1 MYSEGDFLP
10 GLIVDRYGDVLSV
23 QILTAGMETVREILL
38 DALER
43 VYSPRLVYERSEG
56 GGRRLEGLEERKGPV
71 RGGGPA
77 TEEIETDGVRFLVDV
92 SAGPKTGFFLDQRAN
107 RNILRR
113 LAEGKD
119 VLDGF
124 CAAGGF
130 GLYALAGGAKSVLAV
145 DSSRQAVETARA
157 NADRKRLLVPLGGGE
172 RGPFPVASGHGG
184 IGRRFDL
191 VVLDPPSFTKS
202 REGREGAIR
211 GYRDIN
217 RTGLSVLSPGGLLAT
232 SSCTQ
237 LVDVAKWK
245 QALADAAADAGADL
259 ELVAW
264 GGSRRTIRSCCRSR
278 NGVPE
283 VRGLQEKIIMT
294 LRSRMTVLALLMLA
308 ACAPAWASPPPAAV
322 PAAPPRPEPA
332 VMVATIAA
340 PITPVTAD
348 YLASAI
354 ERAEEGKASLLVVEL
369 DTPGGLD
376 SAMRQMVQA
385 ILSSKV
391 PVAVFVSPSG
401 ARAASAGVL
410 ITLAADIAAMA
421 PGTNIGAAHPVNVGG
436 GRWTTPCRKRSKTT
450 PRPTPGR
457 SRRGRGA
464 TPTGPK
470 APSGRARPSPRRT
483 RSKRR

>member
-1 MYSEGDFLP
+1 MTSPLPEVRVSRKGEERLRSGHPWVFGDDLRDVPEGMPPGRWVRVLSRSGAFLGTATANLGARLALRRVSRGEAEPSPAFIESRIRDAMARRAAAGMGRERALRVMYSEGDFLP

-23 QILTAGMETVREILL
+23 QILTAGMETVREIVL

-43 VYSPRLVYERSEG
+43 VFSPRLVYERSEG

-71 RGGGPA
+71 RGGGTA
-77 TEEIETDGVRFLVDV
+77 AEEIETDGLRFLVDV

-107 RNILRR
+107 RNIVRR

-157 NADRKRLLVPLGGGE
+157 NVDRNGFSSRWAGESADLFQALRDMA
-172 RGPFPVASGHGG
+172 AS
-184 IGRRFDL
+184 GRRFDL

-245 QALADAAADAGADL
+245 EALADAAADAGADL

-264 GGSRRTIRSCCRSR
+264 GGQPPDHPVLLS
-278 NGVPE
+278 VPE
-283 VRGLQEKIIMT
+283 TEYLKF
-294 LRSRMTVLALLMLA
+294 
-308 ACAPAWASPPPAAV
+308 AV
-322 PAAPPRPEPA
+322 
-332 VMVATIAA
+332 
-340 PITPVTAD
+340 
-348 YLASAI
+348 Y
-354 ERAEEGKASLLVVEL
+354 
-369 DTPGGLD
+369 
-376 SAMRQMVQA
+376 
-385 ILSSKV
+385 
-391 PVAVFVSPSG
+391 
-401 ARAASAGVL
+401 
-410 ITLAADIAAMA
+410 
-421 PGTNIGAAHPVNVGG
+421 
-436 GRWTTPCRKRSKTT
+436 RKR
-450 PRPTPGR
+450 
-457 SRRGRGA
+457 A
-464 TPTGPK
+464 T
-470 APSGRARPSPRRT
+470 
-483 RSKRR
+483 

>member
-1 MYSEGDFLP
+1 MTSPLPEVRVGRKGEERLRSGHPWVFGDDLRGVPEGMPPGQWVRVLSRSGAFLGTATANLGARLALRRVSRGEAQPSPAFIESRIRDAMARRAAAGMGGERALRVMYSEGDFLP

-157 NADRKRLLVPLGGGE
+157 NADRNGFSSRWAGE
-172 RGPFPVASGHGG
+172 SADLFQSLRDMAAS
-184 IGRRFDL
+184 GRRFDL

-264 GGSRRTIRSCCRSR
+264 GGQPPDHPVLLS
-278 NGVPE
+278 VPE
-283 VRGLQEKIIMT
+283 TEYLKF
-294 LRSRMTVLALLMLA
+294 
-308 ACAPAWASPPPAAV
+308 AV
-322 PAAPPRPEPA
+322 
-332 VMVATIAA
+332 
-340 PITPVTAD
+340 
-348 YLASAI
+348 Y
-354 ERAEEGKASLLVVEL
+354 
-369 DTPGGLD
+369 
-376 SAMRQMVQA
+376 
-385 ILSSKV
+385 
-391 PVAVFVSPSG
+391 
-401 ARAASAGVL
+401 
-410 ITLAADIAAMA
+410 
-421 PGTNIGAAHPVNVGG
+421 
-436 GRWTTPCRKRSKTT
+436 RKRS
-450 PRPTPGR
+450 
-457 SRRGRGA
+457 S
-464 TPTGPK
+464 
-470 APSGRARPSPRRT
+470 
-483 RSKRR
+483 